1 MNMWHKIINVV
12 EKRDTPDL
20 SAAPAPLTDDDTV
33 GFGQYEDTKLRD
45 VPIKYL
51 QWMVQNEIDYPRS
64 QRSPKWIA
72 VMNWIKR
79 KK

>member
-1 MNMWHKIINVV
+1 MWHKLIGVV

-20 SAAPAPLTDDDTV
+20 SEAPTPLTDDDV
-33 GFGQYEDTKLRD
+33 LGFGQYADTKLKD
-45 VPIKYL
+45 VPITYL

-64 QRSPKWIA
+64 QRSKRWIT
-72 VMNWIKR
+72 VMNWIKS